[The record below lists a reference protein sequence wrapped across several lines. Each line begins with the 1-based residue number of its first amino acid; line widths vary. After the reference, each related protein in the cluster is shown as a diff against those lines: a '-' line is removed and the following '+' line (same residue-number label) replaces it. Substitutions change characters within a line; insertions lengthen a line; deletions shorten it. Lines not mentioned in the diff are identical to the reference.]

1 MARVK
6 PQIQIMTITSI
17 EDADKALQELCELSR
32 EIDLINL
39 DGQDRID
46 AIKADMQAK
55 ALPVT
60 QRKEILEASL
70 TAFSLGN
77 KKELFTKEKS
87 KILNFGTIGFRSSTK
102 LKTASKIKWEQVLEK
117 LKEKSLVDY
126 IRTKD
131 EVDKEK
137 LKKADS
143 NLLTEVGCQIITE
156 DVFFYELDKEK
167 VQV

>member
-39 DGQDRID
+39 DGQESID

-87 KILNFGTIGFRSSTK
+87 KILNFGTIGFRSIQ
-102 LKTASKIKWEQVLEK
+102 IKNSFQNQME
-117 LKEKSLVDY
+117 
-126 IRTKD
+126 
-131 EVDKEK
+131 
-137 LKKADS
+137 
-143 NLLTEVGCQIITE
+143 
-156 DVFFYELDKEK
+156 
-167 VQV
+167 